1 MRVNM
6 RPIKQVLGTYAS
18 KWMFVY
24 TKYLS
29 DQVSEIFLLVNRALF
44 NVVQSNFWGIYCIED
59 LTIDLCRASV
69 ISSQEI

>member
-44 NVVQSNFWGIYCIED
+44 NVVQSNF
-59 LTIDLCRASV
+59 
-69 ISSQEI
+69 